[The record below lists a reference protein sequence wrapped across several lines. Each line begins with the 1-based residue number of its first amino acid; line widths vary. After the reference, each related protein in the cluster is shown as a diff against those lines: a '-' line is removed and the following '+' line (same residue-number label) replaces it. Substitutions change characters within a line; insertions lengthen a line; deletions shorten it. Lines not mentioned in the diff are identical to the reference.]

1 MSCIIRWST
10 FFQDFQEGEEK
21 DVLLDIDAENRYNL
35 SSDKSLAESLLGL
48 IVDTLSDGNR
58 VMIAGFS
65 YDSKAKHERN
75 IKIGDWLKSINGIE
89 VNVDNI
95 DDILQKFINKTNVLL
110 KLQQVAG
117 IDVTKDPP
125 INELNNESDFVK
137 ELLSSKLDDEQFFF
151 SSLSEYPVG
160 IVYVNTEKISE
171 NNKENEDV
179 CYCLP
184 RPAQKNVLCSSRGVY
199 ITLNHLLNEV
209 TKSKPR
215 VTTIKYKGQLAN
227 IVYTNFNQHLFL
239 LMLPNNHVTIQEI
252 VLINDEI
259 IRTLEFTYDSLEKG
273 FTSEHTLAQIDLFF
287 ARFFV
292 TILSD
297 GEWRTIR
304 RFMQPAENLSS
315 ITSICRKYRFEDIV
329 PAVAT
334 LVLPDEAQM
343 QIDDALAELE
353 ASDYRDWVS
362 KYKFISRRYKIIHID
377 YSKCGK
383 NHNNS
388 LFIHNIHN

>member
-1 MSCIIRWST
+1 M
-10 FFQDFQEGEEK
+10 
-21 DVLLDIDAENRYNL
+21 LLDIDAENRYNL

-48 IVDTLSDGNR
+48 TVDTLLDGNR

-89 VNVDNI
+89 VNVDNL

-110 KLQQVAG
+110 KLQRVAG
-117 IDVTKDPP
+117 VDVTKDPP

-137 ELLSSKLDDEQFFF
+137 ELLSSKLDDEQSFF
-151 SSLSEYPVG
+151 STLSEYAVG
-160 IVYVNTEKISE
+160 VLYINTEKISE
-171 NNKENEDV
+171 NNQENEDV
-179 CYCLP
+179 CYYLP
-184 RPAQKNVLCSSRGVY
+184 RPSQKNVLCSSRGMY
-199 ITLNHLLNEV
+199 ITLNHLLNEI

-215 VTTIKYKGQLAN
+215 VTSIKYKEKLAHV
-227 IVYTNFNQHLFL
+227 VYTNFNQYLFL
-239 LMLPNNHVTIQEI
+239 LMLPDNRVTNHEI

-259 IRTLEFTYDSLEKG
+259 IRVLEFTYGSLEKG
-273 FTSEHTLAQIDLFF
+273 FTSEHNVAQIDLFF

-292 TILSD
+292 TVLSD

-304 RFMQPAENLSS
+304 SFMELEGNISS
-315 ITSICRKYRFEDIV
+315 LPSKCRKYHFEDIV
-329 PAVAT
+329 PAVPT

-362 KYKFISRRYKIIHID
+362 KY
-377 YSKCGK
+377 
-383 NHNNS
+383 N
-388 LFIHNIHN
+388 

>member
-1 MSCIIRWST
+1 M
-10 FFQDFQEGEEK
+10 
-21 DVLLDIDAENRYNL
+21 

-89 VNVDNI
+89 VNVENL

-110 KLQQVAG
+110 KLQRVAG
-117 IDVTKDPP
+117 VDVTKDPP

-137 ELLSSKLDDEQFFF
+137 ELLSSKLDDEQSFF
-151 SSLSEYPVG
+151 SSLSQYPVG
-160 IVYVNTEKISE
+160 VVYINTEKITE
-171 NNKENEDV
+171 NNKENEDI
-179 CYCLP
+179 CYCMP
-184 RPAQKNVLCSSRGVY
+184 RPLQKNILCTSRGMY

-209 TKSKPR
+209 TKTKPK
-215 VTTIKYKGQLAN
+215 VTTIKYKGHLAHV
-227 IVYTNFNQHLFL
+227 VYTNFNQSLFL
-239 LMLPNNHVTIQEI
+239 LMLPDDHVTSLEI
-252 VLINDEI
+252 LLINEEI
-259 IRTLEFTYDSLEKG
+259 IRVLEFTYGSLENG
-273 FTSEHTLAQIDLFF
+273 FTSEHNLAHIDLFF
-287 ARFFV
+287 ARFFL

-297 GEWRTIR
+297 GDCRTIR
-304 RFMQPAENLSS
+304 RFLETQGKLCLQT
-315 ITSICRKYRFEDIV
+315 IKLRKYHFEDIV

-353 ASDYRDWVS
+353 ASDYRDWVI
-362 KYKFISRRYKIIHID
+362 FL
-377 YSKCGK
+377 
-383 NHNNS
+383 
-388 LFIHNIHN
+388 LFIIGLWQPLQELFCTLRK